1 MLKNIAHVGLT
12 VSNIEESIKFYKEI
26 LGLKYDGQMVM
37 EGEATERLF
46 ALENCRVKV
55 AYLNG
60 SDEVMAPPV
69 ELIEF
74 VSEKAKVIENKL
86 NQTSISELC
95 FYVEN
100 IDETYETLKSKGVE
114 FLSEPQYFD
123 LTSQGFGKSKAV
135 YLKDPDGIVLELM
148 ECID

>member
-12 VSNIEESIKFYKEI
+12 VSNIEESIKFYKEV

-46 ALENCRVKV
+46 ALKNCRVKV

>member
-12 VSNIEESIKFYKEI
+12 VSNIEESIKFYKDI

-37 EGEATERLF
+37 EGEATDNLF
-46 ALENCRVKV
+46 ALENCQVKV

-123 LTSQGFGKSKAV
+123 LTLQGFGKSKAV